1 MSNPFLAK
9 SYKKKRASKKP
20 MKKRVYKKKAFRKAK
35 DVPDLASL
43 SVKRSMQFPQ
53 PAPAPPGPGATVNT
67 LYNLMNTQL
76 IDYQRA
82 VQVAA
87 AYQHY
92 RIKKISVTFKPSYD
106 TFGAGSNT
114 TKPNL
119 YWMID
124 KSGSVPTNAN
134 LEALKQMGAKPIQL
148 DEKNITISWRPSVL
162 ESAMYA
168 GGGAG
173 ASSASKYRISP
184 WLTTTANNVS
194 PGVFIASGIDH
205 LGLYWYVDQSIPNGY
220 QYTCEVE
227 VQFQFKKPLINLL
240 AGVEAIPAQVA
251 TLNESPDGVVGGGDG
266 I

>member
-1 MSNPFLAK
+1 MTKGKKGLSKNPFLRKIEKAYAK
-9 SYKKKRASKKP
+9 KNPVKK
-20 MKKRVYKKKAFRKAK
+20 FHKAK

-53 PAPAPPGPGATVNT
+53 PGGGVGPGATVNT

-92 RIKKISVTFKPSYD
+92 RIKKITLTFKPSLD
-106 TFGAGSNT
+106 TFGGGSNT

-119 YWMID
+119 YYMID
-124 KSGSVPTNAN
+124 KSGAIPTNAN
-134 LEALKQMGAKPIQL
+134 LEALKQMGAKPKQL
-148 DEKNITISWRPSVL
+148 DENNRTVSWRPSVL

-168 GGGAG
+168 GGGVG
-173 ASSASKYRISP
+173 ATSASKYKISP
-184 WLTTTANNVS
+184 WLTTTATNVS
-194 PGVFIASGIDH
+194 PGVFVPSGIDH
-205 LGLYWYVDQSIPNGY
+205 LGIYWYVDQAIPNGY
-220 QYTCEVE
+220 QYMCEVE

-240 AGVEAIPAQVA
+240 AGVEAIPAQLA
-251 TLNESPDGVVGGGDG
+251 TLNDSPDGVVGGGDG
-266 I
+266 V